1 MKFQGRRS
9 QSGWEHGCAAR
20 SYRKLVVRSSSL
32 FVVSPALPSTR
43 PGPISPDLD
52 ETDSVSTQD
61 RQPSHSDL
69 DERLMVRAIELAD
82 DARTVSPPNP
92 WVGCVIRTLDGRLFE
107 GSTEQPGGRHAE
119 IVALDEARV
128 AGADV
133 GGATVY
139 TTLEPCSHVGRT
151 GPCAN
156 ALIEAGV
163 TRVVSAIAD
172 PDPRVTGEGFE
183 LLHDSN
189 VDVVVGCLAET
200 VRRQLRPYIHHRMTG
215 RPFVVLKIASTVDG
229 RIAAADGS
237 SKWITGGE
245 ARSEAHRLRSQSGA
259 IIVGAGT
266 IRADD
271 PSLTTRHVN
280 GPSPRRIVLG
290 RAPARARVH
299 PCEEWTGSLDELLV
313 RLGSE
318 GVLQVLVEGGAR
330 VAAAFHGAGLVD
342 RYVVHLA
349 PALMGGDD
357 ALGMLAGLDGRSMG
371 ELWRGRFTDVR
382 RLGDDIEI
390 VMEPIVGDP
399 EPSSRL
405 QTEET
410 P

>member
-9 QSGWEHGCAAR
+9 QSGWEHGCAAK
-20 SYRKLVVRSSSL
+20 SCPKPVVRSGWS

-52 ETDSVSTQD
+52 ETDPVSTQD

-69 DERLMVRAIELAD
+69 DEQMMSRSLELAD

-92 WVGCVIRTLDGRLFE
+92 WVGCVIRTLEGRIFE
-107 GSTEQPGGRHAE
+107 GSTERPGGRHAE
-119 IVALDEARV
+119 IVALDEARA

-133 GGATVY
+133 RGATAY

-151 GPCAN
+151 GPCAA

-163 TRVVSAIAD
+163 ARVVSAIAD
-172 PDPRVTGEGFE
+172 PDPRVTGGGFE
-183 LLHDSN
+183 LLRSSN
-189 VDVVVGCLAET
+189 VDVVVGCLAEDA
-200 VRRQLRPYIHHRMTG
+200 RRQLRPYIHHRTTG

-237 SKWITGGE
+237 SKWITGDE
-245 ARSEAHRLRSQSGA
+245 ARSQAHRLRAHSGA

-271 PSLTTRHVN
+271 PSLTTRHVD

-290 RAPARARVH
+290 RAPADARVH
-299 PCEEWTGSLDELLV
+299 PCEEWTGSLDELLD

-330 VAAAFHGAGLVD
+330 VAAAFHGARLVD
-342 RYVVHLA
+342 RYVLHLA

-357 ALGMLAGLDGRSMG
+357 ALGMLAGLDGRSMSDV
-371 ELWRGRFTDVR
+371 WRGRFTEVR
-382 RLGDDIEI
+382 RLGGDLEI
-390 VMEPIVGDP
+390 VIEPIVGDP
-399 EPSSRL
+399 DPSSRL